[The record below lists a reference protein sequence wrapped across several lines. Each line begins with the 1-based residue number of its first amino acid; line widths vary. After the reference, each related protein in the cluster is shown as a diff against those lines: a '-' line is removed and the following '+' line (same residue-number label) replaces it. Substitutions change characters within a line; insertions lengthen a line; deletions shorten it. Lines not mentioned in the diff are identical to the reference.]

1 MKPSYTLEELEV
13 LLGENLRNLRLN
25 RNIDQK
31 TLSARAGV
39 SCRAL
44 QNLEAGAGST
54 IKTLI
59 AVVRTLDREDWLDG
73 IAPATINPLTM
84 LRTGT
89 QRQRAGRKPRKP
101 MKSTANVE
109 LDAP

>member
-1 MKPSYTLEELEV
+1 MQPFHTLEELEV
-13 LLGENLRNLRLN
+13 LLGEHLRHLRLN

-31 TLSARAGV
+31 TLSARAGI

-44 QNLEAGAGST
+44 QSLEAGAGST

-59 AVVRTLDREDWLDG
+59 AVVRSLGREDWLDG

-84 LRTGT
+84 LRTGG
-89 QRQRAGRKPRKP
+89 QRQRAGRKRPA
-101 MKSTANVE
+101 SAGHS
-109 LDAP
+109 

>member
-1 MKPSYTLEELEV
+1 MRPAHTLEELEV
-13 LLGENLRNLRLN
+13 LLGEHLRNLRLN

-31 TLSARAGV
+31 TLSARAGI

-44 QNLEAGAGST
+44 QNLEAGSGST

-59 AVVRTLDREDWLDG
+59 AVVRSLDREDWLDG

-84 LRTGT
+84 LRAGG
-89 QRQRAGRKPRKP
+89 QRQRAGRKRP
-101 MKSTANVE
+101 
-109 LDAP
+109 APVGHS

>member
-1 MKPSYTLEELEV
+1 MRPAYTLEELEV
-13 LLGENLRNLRLN
+13 LLGEHLRNLRLN

-31 TLSARAGV
+31 TLSARAGI

-44 QNLEAGAGST
+44 QSLEAGAGST

-59 AVVRTLDREDWLDG
+59 AVVRSLGREDWLDG

-84 LRTGT
+84 LRTGG
-89 QRQRAGRKPRKP
+89 QRQRAGRKRPA
-101 MKSTANVE
+101 SAGHS
-109 LDAP
+109 